1 MINSRINLR
10 GRDRE
15 VFVEAGRVSAVDSW
29 VPKNSS
35 REDWGMRNRPCSAV
49 PRLAFSRPSFKYL
62 YKVLVEQPMMA
73 AAFLT
78 VYKFMAGLGFY
89 KFLPIEFIVLGYFD
103 AVKG

>member
-1 MINSRINLR
+1 
-10 GRDRE
+10 
-15 VFVEAGRVSAVDSW
+15 
-29 VPKNSS
+29 
-35 REDWGMRNRPCSAV
+35 
-49 PRLAFSRPSFKYL
+49 
-62 YKVLVEQPMMA
+62 MMA